1 MAQHLKMTLIFL
13 EPKTKLILIDFFLS
27 QYKNAS
33 TLQITLEFLAF
44 IFGIISVF
52 CAKKENIWVYP
63 TGLIST
69 TITVYL
75 LYQASYFGDMTMNF
89 YYSIMSIYGWYKW
102 SAKSQLVELNITK
115 TTNSEKR
122 IGLFLFFLTIVI
134 TYLVYKYFHYTLEI
148 PNYIDI
154 FTSGIFFTA
163 MWYMAL
169 KKIENWTLWIIGD
182 VIAVPLFAYRGL
194 GMLSL
199 QYIIFTILAVLAY
212 IEWKKILNKNLL
224 I

>member
-1 MAQHLKMTLIFL
+1 MLDFLI
-13 EPKTKLILIDFFLS
+13 S
-27 QYKNAS
+27 QYKNAT
-33 TLQITLEFLAF
+33 TLQIILESLAF
-44 IFGIISVF
+44 VCGILSVYF
-52 CAKKENIWVYP
+52 AKKENILVYP

-69 TITVYL
+69 IITVYL
-75 LYQASYFGDMTMNF
+75 LYQAKYFGDMTMNF

-102 SAKSQLVELNITK
+102 TSSADEPELEITRTSTK
-115 TTNSEKR
+115 EKL
-122 IGLFLFFLTIVI
+122 IGVGLFILTMIV
-134 TYLVYKYFHYTLEI
+134 TYLVYLFFDYKLEI

-182 VIAVPLFAYRGL
+182 LIAVPLFAHRGL

-199 QYIIFTILAVLAY
+199 QYLVFTILAILAY
-212 IEWKKILNKNLL
+212 IQWKNILNKN
-224 I
+224 IQK

>member
-1 MAQHLKMTLIFL
+1 MLDFLI
-13 EPKTKLILIDFFLS
+13 S
-27 QYKNAS
+27 QYKNAT
-33 TLQITLEFLAF
+33 TLQILLESLAF
-44 IFGIISVF
+44 VFGILSVYF
-52 CAKKENIWVYP
+52 AKKENIWVYP

-69 TITVYL
+69 IITVYL
-75 LYQASYFGDMTMNF
+75 LYQAKYFGDMTMNF

-102 SAKSQLVELNITK
+102 TSKTNEPELEITRTSTKEKLVG
-115 TTNSEKR
+115 
-122 IGLFLFFLTIVI
+122 IGLFILTMII
-134 TYLVYKYFHYTLEI
+134 TYLVYLFFDYKLEI

-182 VIAVPLFAYRGL
+182 LIAVPLFAHRGL

-199 QYIIFTILAVLAY
+199 QYLIFTILAILAY
-212 IEWKKILNKNLL
+212 IQWKNILNKN
-224 I
+224 IQK

>member
-1 MAQHLKMTLIFL
+1 MFEFLI
-13 EPKTKLILIDFFLS
+13 S

-33 TLQITLEFLAF
+33 TTQILLELAAF
-44 IFGIISVF
+44 IFGIASVF
-52 CAKKENIWVYP
+52 YAKKENILVYP

-69 TITVYL
+69 VITVYL
-75 LYQASYFGDMTMNF
+75 LYQAQYFGDMTMNF

-102 SAKSQLVELNITK
+102 TNYKNEPNLKITK
-115 TTNSEKR
+115 TNNKEKLIG
-122 IGLFLFFLTIVI
+122 IGLFFITMII
-134 TYLVYKYFHYTLEI
+134 TYFVYVFFNYKLEI

-182 VIAVPLFAYRGL
+182 IIAVPLFAYRGL

-199 QYIIFTILAVLAY
+199 QYLIFTILAVLAY
-212 IEWKKILNKNLL
+212 LEWKKILNSYNQK
-224 I
+224 

>member
-1 MAQHLKMTLIFL
+1 MLEFLI
-13 EPKTKLILIDFFLS
+13 S

-33 TLQITLEFLAF
+33 TTQILLEFIAF
-44 IFGIISVF
+44 VFGIVSVF

-69 TITVYL
+69 VITVYL
-75 LYQASYFGDMTMNF
+75 LYQAQYFGDMTMNF
-89 YYSIMSIYGWYKW
+89 YYSVMSIYGWFKWTNYKNEPNL
-102 SAKSQLVELNITK
+102 KITK
-115 TTNSEKR
+115 TTSKEKL
-122 IGLFLFFLTIVI
+122 IGVGLFFLTMVV
-134 TYLVYKYFHYTLEI
+134 TYLVYVFFNYKLEI

-182 VIAVPLFAYRGL
+182 IIAVPLFAYRGL

-199 QYIIFTILAVLAY
+199 QYLIFTILAVLAY
-212 IEWKKILNKNLL
+212 LEWKKILNSYNQK
-224 I
+224 

>member
-1 MAQHLKMTLIFL
+1 MLDFLI
-13 EPKTKLILIDFFLS
+13 S
-27 QYKNAS
+27 QYKNAT
-33 TLQITLEFLAF
+33 TLQIILESLAF
-44 IFGIISVF
+44 VCGILSVYF
-52 CAKKENIWVYP
+52 AKKENIWVYP

-69 TITVYL
+69 IITVYL
-75 LYQASYFGDMTMNF
+75 LYQAKYFGDMTMNF

-102 SAKSQLVELNITK
+102 ASKDNEPELKITRTSIK
-115 TTNSEKR
+115 EKL
-122 IGLFLFFLTIVI
+122 IGLGLFILTMIV
-134 TYLVYKYFHYTLEI
+134 TYLVYLFFDYKLEI

-182 VIAVPLFAYRGL
+182 LIAVPLFAHRGL

-199 QYIIFTILAVLAY
+199 QYLIFTILAILAY
-212 IEWKKILNKNLL
+212 IQWKNILNKN
-224 I
+224 IQK

>member
-1 MAQHLKMTLIFL
+1 MI
-13 EPKTKLILIDFFLS
+13 EFFIS

-44 IFGIISVF
+44 VFGIISVF

-69 TITVYL
+69 IITVYL

-102 SAKSQLVELNITK
+102 SSKSIQNDLNITK
-115 TTNSEKR
+115 TNNQEKI
-122 IGLFLFFLTIVI
+122 IGIFLFFFTIGI
-134 TYLVYKYFHYTLEI
+134 TYTVYKFFNYSLEI

-212 IEWKKILNKNLL
+212 IEWKKILNKNQLK
-224 I
+224 